1 MFLKLVWLN
10 NRLPFS
16 VFTCFVLGFSI
27 AVFVCAFYV
36 FVLSDFDGQIYL
48 PFLATCHSV
57 ALSIMPVFRTVSYCG
72 ANTKL
77 VFDNLEMWLQN
88 V

>member
-36 FVLSDFDGQIYL
+36 LCCQTLMEHFLFASSSHLS
-48 PFLATCHSV
+48 
-57 ALSIMPVFRTVSYCG
+57 LSSIEHNACVSYCFILWR
-72 ANTKL
+72 KH
-77 VFDNLEMWLQN
+77 
-88 V
+88 